1 MKKVYLFLSM
11 AFFSL
16 MSMDVAMALIP
27 ENQTQN
33 FEAQL
38 AVAKDIK
45 KPLSVRWQALLK
57 SSELANYEQMQ
68 KIKDFTHDS
77 DWFMRNAALVSLQKI
92 GLDHAVD
99 PAKVLLKDK
108 ALVVRSAAVDVLAK
122 KLTLENR
129 QLLAQEMDQSYNFKK
144 SKSLWIRPKIFEII
158 AANASFD
165 DRLFF
170 VRHLFDSDEMIQK
183 MSVQVL
189 EKITEVKLSSNQP
202 VKEWQNYVKK
212 KGWF

>member
-1 MKKVYLFLSM
+1 MKKVYLFLSV
-11 AFFSL
+11 AFFSFL
-16 MSMDVAMALIP
+16 SVDKAMALIP
-27 ENQTQN
+27 ESQTQN

-38 AVAKDIK
+38 AVAQDSK
-45 KPLSVRWQALLK
+45 KPLSMRWQALLK

-92 GLDHAVD
+92 GLDHAID

-108 ALVVRSAAVDVLAK
+108 ALVVRSAAVDILAK

-129 QLLAQEMDQSYNFKK
+129 QLLAQEMDQTYNFKK

-170 VRHLFDSDEMIQK
+170 IRHLFDSDEMIQK
-183 MSVQVL
+183 KSVQVL
-189 EKITEVKLSSNQP
+189 EKITEVKLSSDHP